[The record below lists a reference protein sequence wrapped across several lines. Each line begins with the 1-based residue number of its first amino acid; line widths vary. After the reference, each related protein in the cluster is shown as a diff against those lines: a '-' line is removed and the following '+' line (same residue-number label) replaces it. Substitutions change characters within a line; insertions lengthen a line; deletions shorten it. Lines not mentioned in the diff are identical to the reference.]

1 MGIPIP
7 EIFNAVNRRKG
18 QPEFRTRREY
28 TIVTQGKGKASD
40 CIACGQ
46 CESACPQHLPIIE
59 LLVKCRELEGSAEA
73 FPTMING
80 VSKH

>member
-7 EIFNAVNRRKG
+7 EIFNVVNRRKG

-28 TIVTQGKGKASD
+28 TIVTREKGKASD

-46 CESACPQHLPIIE
+46 CEGACPQHLPIIG
-59 LLVKCRELEGSAEA
+59 LLEKCRELEGSSD
-73 FPTMING
+73 PSST
-80 VSKH
+80 KP